1 MTSVVAISSS
11 LRMEKGNTALILNPF
26 LDGMREAGAQVDL
39 VYSKKLN
46 IQPCTGDFSCWGA
59 APGKCHIQ
67 DDMEGLLNK
76 LRDAEIWVYG
86 IPVYVPMPGEMQN
99 ILNRMMPLFEESV
112 VTCGNRMFPRR
123 RPDVKLKK
131 VALVSSS
138 AYWEREN
145 FDSLL
150 CTIQKACDSMS
161 TEFAGG
167 LLRPHAGVLGSILK
181 SGGKVDFI
189 FDAAREAGR
198 QLVKSGKMS
207 PETLK
212 VIETPLLSFNEL
224 VHQINK

>member
-59 APGKCHIQ
+59 TPGKCHIQ

-86 IPVYVPMPGEMQN
+86 VPVYVPMPGEMQN

-112 VTCGNRMFPRR
+112 SKN
-123 RPDVKLKK
+123 
-131 VALVSSS
+131 
-138 AYWEREN
+138 
-145 FDSLL
+145 
-150 CTIQKACDSMS
+150 I
-161 TEFAGG
+161 
-167 LLRPHAGVLGSILK
+167 
-181 SGGKVDFI
+181 
-189 FDAAREAGR
+189 
-198 QLVKSGKMS
+198 
-207 PETLK
+207 
-212 VIETPLLSFNEL
+212 
-224 VHQINK
+224 